1 MDMKKIRF
9 GVIGTGGMGK
19 GHLRNFAEG
28 KIPQGEVTAICD
40 INPIKLEEAAAIIGA
55 DVPRF
60 TQAEELMA
68 FGLVDAV
75 LIATQHYFHPDIA
88 IKAFQHGLHVM
99 TEKPAGV
106 YTKQVREMNEAA
118 LVSGK
123 KFGIM
128 FQHRGEP
135 IHRKMREM
143 VASGELGAIKRV
155 NLIFTDWYRPQSYY
169 DGGAWRATWGGEGG
183 GVLINQCPH
192 SLDIWQWI
200 LGMMPSRVDAICHEG
215 KWHDIEVEDDVSAY
229 LEYPNGATC
238 LFTTCTADVPGIN
251 RIEITA
257 DNGRLLA
264 EGGKLTF
271 YKLETPERAYNAAKR
286 GPGVNQPG
294 HKAIDV
300 PLEGEFLWHPF
311 ILNNFCD
318 AIDHNAPLLAPGEEG
333 IKGLTLSN
341 AMMLSSWLG
350 KPVDLP
356 LDEDLFYVELQK
368 RIETSSF
375 DGIW

>member
-1 MDMKKIRF
+1 MEKVRF

-19 GHLRNFAEG
+19 AHLRNFMAG
-28 KIPQGEVTAICD
+28 KVPQAEVTAICD
-40 INPIKLEEAAAIIGA
+40 INPKKLDEAAEIVGQ

-60 TQAEELMA
+60 TEAEKMMES
-68 FGLVDAV
+68 GLVDAV
-75 LIATQHYFHPDIA
+75 LIATQHYFHPELA
-88 IKAFQHGLHVM
+88 MMAFDHGIHVM

-106 YTKQVREMNEAA
+106 YTRQVREMNDAA
-118 LVSGK
+118 AKSDS
-123 KFGIM
+123 KFAIM

-135 IHRKMREM
+135 IYKKMHDM
-143 VASGELGAIKRV
+143 VTAGELGDIKRV

-192 SLDIWQWI
+192 SLDLWQWI
-200 LGMMPSRVDAICHEG
+200 LGMMPSRVQADCHNG

-264 EGGKLTF
+264 ENGKLTF
-271 YKLETPERAYNAAKR
+271 YKLKGTTEREYNAQKR
-286 GPGVNQPG
+286 EPGVKQPEFEVVE
-294 HKAIDV
+294 I

-318 AIDHNAPLLAPGEEG
+318 AILHGAPLYTPGEEG

-341 AMMLSSWLG
+341 AMYLSSWLG
-350 KPVDLP
+350 RPVELP
-356 LDEDLFYVELQK
+356 LDEDLFYEELMK
-368 RIETSSF
+368 RVATSKF
-375 DGIW
+375 DGVY